1 MSKKT
6 SVMVKIMFVV
16 LASVWLATS
25 AWQPAAVAAP
35 AATGTPQ
42 NFGPSLVKSCPNPEG
57 IAVDP
62 TGNIYASSF
71 ASTPTAN
78 ICVVNSAGALVDVI
92 PVAAGSGG
100 VTSLL
105 GMLFVPSQGLYVL
118 DFANGAQPNGR
129 VLHVDPATHAVTTI
143 ATGFAA
149 PNGVAQDNHGALF
162 VSDSFTGEIRK
173 VAPDGTSNTLWVQSE
188 LLKPHGFPPF
198 GANGVAFDRTERF
211 LYIANTAD
219 DRVLRVPVQAD
230 GSAGKVEIFADGAT
244 INATQKTTHA
254 IDGADG
260 IAFDV
265 QGNLYVCANQANE
278 IQVLSPS
285 GALVTRYAGTGAAAL
300 DFPASLVF
308 KGRSLFITN
317 LSLFDG
323 GINSKLSVLEAPLP
337 GAPLRP

>member
-1 MSKKT
+1 
-6 SVMVKIMFVV
+6 MVTIMFAM
-16 LASVWLATS
+16 LMSAWLAAA
-25 AWQPAAVAAP
+25 AWQPTAVAAP
-35 AATGTPQ
+35 APTGTPQ
-42 NFGPSLVKSCPNPEG
+42 NFGPSLVASCPNPEG

-71 ASTPTAN
+71 ASTPVAN

-92 PVAAGSGG
+92 PIKAGPGG
-100 VTSLL
+100 VTSML

-118 DFANGAQPNGR
+118 DFANGTQPNGR
-129 VLHVDPATHAVTTI
+129 VLRVDPATHAVRTI

-149 PNGVAQDNHGALF
+149 PNALAQDNHGALF

-173 VAPDGTSNTLWVQSE
+173 VAPDGTSNTLWVQSP
-188 LLKPHGFPPF
+188 LLTTKGFPPF
-198 GANGVAFDRTERF
+198 GANGVAFDRTESF
-211 LYIANTAD
+211 LYVANTGD
-219 DRVLRVPVQAD
+219 SRILRVPVQAD
-230 GSAGKVEIFADGAT
+230 GSAGKVEVFADGAT
-244 INATQKTTHA
+244 LNKTLNTTQALH
-254 IDGADG
+254 GADG
-260 IAFDV
+260 IMFDV

-285 GALVTRYAGTGAAAL
+285 GALVTRYAGTGANAL

-323 GINSKLSVLEAPLP
+323 GINSKLSVLEVPLP

>member
-1 MSKKT
+1 MSKKK
-6 SVMVKIMFVV
+6 SVMVKLMFVM
-16 LASVWLATS
+16 LLSVWLAT
-25 AWQPAAVAAP
+25 ALGQPAAVAAP

-42 NFGPSLVKSCPNPEG
+42 NFGPSLVATCPNPEG

-71 ASTPTAN
+71 PSTPSAN
-78 ICVVNSAGALVDVI
+78 ICVVNRDGALVDII
-92 PVAAGSGG
+92 PVTAGPGG

-129 VLHVDPATHAVTTI
+129 VLRVDPATHAVKTI

-149 PNGVAQDNHGALF
+149 PNAVARNNHGALF

-173 VAPDGTSNTLWVQSE
+173 VAPDGNSNTLWVQSE
-188 LLKPHGFPPF
+188 LLKPHGSPPF
-198 GANGVAFDRTERF
+198 GANGVAFDRTESF

-230 GSAGKVEIFADGAT
+230 GSAGQVEIFADGAT
-244 INATQKTTHA
+244 INAVQNTNHA

-285 GALVTRYAGTGAAAL
+285 GRLVTRYAGTGAAAL

-323 GINSKLSVLEAPLP
+323 GVNSKLSVLEVPLP